1 MIERVVLEMMTLTTI
16 KMNLFYLHECLA
28 VEDFEDSF
36 FAFKIVL
43 GQYPEI
49 EDTD

>member
-1 MIERVVLEMMTLTTI
+1 MIELVILEMMTLTTI
-16 KMNLFYLHECLA
+16 KMNWFYLRECL
-28 VEDFEDSF
+28 VEEEFEDSF

-49 EDTD
+49 EDIG

>member
-1 MIERVVLEMMTLTTI
+1 MTKRVILEMMTLTMI
-16 KMNLFYLHECLA
+16 KMNSLYLRECL
-28 VEDFEDSF
+28 VEEVFEDSF

-49 EDTD
+49 EDTG